1 MENTCPNAEK
11 CPIFTERLAGKEYTA
26 KSYRV
31 QYCEA
36 GEENWN
42 RCKRFMTKKKYGVCP
57 PDLLPNS
64 LKTVEEIGVIYK
76 LV

>member
-1 MENTCPNAEK
+1 MENNCPNSEK
-11 CPIFTERLAGKEYTA
+11 CPIFTEKLSSKEYTA

-36 GEENWN
+36 GEEKWSA
-42 RCKRFMTKKKYGVCP
+42 CKRFMTKKKYGKCP

-64 LKTVEEIGVIYK
+64 LKTVDEIGVIYK